1 MSDFLSDLLSPFR
14 YFNFPSFYDQYATL
28 IDGIVFYL
36 LFLSLAKFVFSKYYK
51 GFYKG
56 VSWAIAAMLTIGL
69 LSVEGWLN
77 FNLKSFAWVA
87 IGVIFFILSRFVF
100 DLLKHGGMKFR
111 TAFSLTYFTLYMSVA
126 AIHPNIFDR
135 IASRA
140 PFLNGIAGLLCLAS
154 LFIILMAAFTSI
166 TKGRE
171 KIQVQDLQP
180 AAPDN
185 SDQDIKIEGEEI
197 RKIKEIRGKLVTV
210 DDIIDRLT
218 RIEKIV
224 KDHPTLDD
232 KQIRNI
238 RSYLEE
244 MQKKEKLFVRSYNDA
259 IYRFNQLRRIDAEKK
274 QRLEDEFK
282 GASDA
287 QKRFI
292 EAELDIESKLET
304 QNKIILDLKR
314 NLDLLV
320 QNFINLINATI
331 GQLNSHP
338 QSSLPGI
345 GQARAILSQI
355 NVTISDLKQLER
367 ELISLHKTQ
376 RELHRGQKRKR

>member
-1 MSDFLSDLLSPFR
+1 
-14 YFNFPSFYDQYATL
+14 
-28 IDGIVFYL
+28 
-36 LFLSLAKFVFSKYYK
+36 
-51 GFYKG
+51 
-56 VSWAIAAMLTIGL
+56 MLTIGL
-69 LSVEGWLN
+69 LSVERWLN

-87 IGVIFFILSRFVF
+87 IGVIFFILFRFVF

-111 TAFSLTYFTLYMSVA
+111 TAFSITYFTLYMSVA
-126 AIHPNIFDR
+126 AIHPNIFDW

-154 LFIILMAAFTSI
+154 LVIIFMAAFTSI
-166 TKGRE
+166 TKGRD
-171 KIQVQDLQP
+171 KIQVQNLQP
-180 AAPDN
+180 SAPN
-185 SDQDIKIEGEEI
+185 HTDQDIKIEGDEI
-197 RKIKEIRGKLVTV
+197 RKIKEIRGKLATV

-224 KDHPTLDD
+224 KDHSTLDD

-238 RSYLEE
+238 HTYLEE
-244 MQKKEKLFVRSYNDA
+244 MQKSEKIFVKYYNDVM
-259 IYRFNQLRRIDAEKK
+259 YRFNQMRRVDAQKK
-274 QRLEDEFK
+274 ERLQDDLK
-282 GASDA
+282 DASDA

-304 QNKIILDLKR
+304 HNKIILDLKR

-345 GQARAILSQI
+345 GQARALLSQI